1 MKSVATPTQPVVSFF
16 FALFFVVTLTLA
28 GCSANTLSGPD
39 VAPSE
44 EPTAQ
49 ETLPA
54 AGPNASHNEGEEAGK
69 NQPTN
74 ASNGGTHN

>member
-1 MKSVATPTQPVVSFF
+1 MKKATVPTQSVASFF
-16 FALFFVVTLTLA
+16 FALFFVVSLILA

-44 EPTAQ
+44 EPTVQ
-49 ETLPA
+49 EVLPA

-69 NQPTN
+69 TTK
-74 ASNGGTHN
+74 NGGKHN